1 MIEFVKNKKSLWILV
16 VGAVFVVGVVCLCY
30 FKGNGDNGVNVDSFM
45 VGGDGSEETGGGISG
60 VGSSAGGESENG
72 GSGDSS
78 TGGKNGAEGQ
88 EVICVHIIGEVQC
101 QGIIKLAKGQ
111 RIVDAIEAAGGVTD
125 LADLSKVNL
134 AYVLSDGQKVRIPS
148 VNDKEDDAQY
158 IVSGCDGRVLLD
170 AGNSA
175 VGGGM
180 AGKVNI
186 NTANQTELET
196 LSGIGPSIAA
206 KIIQYRE
213 KNGKFRKVED
223 LKNVSGIGESK
234 FESLKGE
241 VEV

>member
-1 MIEFVKNKKSLWILV
+1 M
-16 VGAVFVVGVVCLCY
+16 
-30 FKGNGDNGVNVDSFM
+30 
-45 VGGDGSEETGGGISG
+45 
-60 VGSSAGGESENG
+60 
-72 GSGDSS
+72 
-78 TGGKNGAEGQ
+78 
-88 EVICVHIIGEVQC
+88 
-101 QGIIKLAKGQ
+101 AKGQ